1 MLILTRR
8 VGETL
13 MIGDEVSV
21 TVLGVKGNQ
30 VRLGVN
36 APKDIAVHR
45 EEIYQR
51 ILHER
56 TGHERMGYDNHPVDF
71 AAHDRIGQDRSGF
84 GVASHEAFPQERS
97 KPSQT
102 RNSGQQLHHLEN
114 RVENRGFGQTSNNFN
129 PAFDPFEDDYFNR

>member
-1 MLILTRR
+1 MLAFFSSICYNSAFSGGLILGEIMLILTRR

-30 VRLGVN
+30 VRIGVN

-51 ILHER
+51 IQHER
-56 TGHERMGYDNHPVDF
+56 SMQMHM
-71 AAHDRIGQDRSGF
+71 S
-84 GVASHEAFPQERS
+84 
-97 KPSQT
+97 
-102 RNSGQQLHHLEN
+102 HLEQ
-114 RVENRGFGQTSNNFN
+114 GFV
-129 PAFDPFEDDYFNR
+129 PAFDDDDYFNR